1 MGLVLAL
8 MTMTLLTA
16 LGGALVV
23 GTITETAVAANYRAG
38 TAAFYAADAAAEF
51 TIRELAGVPD
61 WELVLSGDAAS
72 SFADGP
78 PAGVRS
84 AGGVSVD
91 LAEETADIA
100 SVAGADPARSLLFVY
115 GRFAD
120 LAGAAAVSSAEYVA
134 VWVTGPPAGEA
145 DEPRAMMIV
154 ARAYGS
160 NGSRRSVAVSL
171 ERAPAGEAAAQPR
184 VVAWYELR

>member
-1 MGLVLAL
+1 MPLVLAL

-51 TIRELAGVPD
+51 AIHELAAAPD
-61 WELVLSGDAAS
+61 WEAVLSGDAAS

-84 AGGVSVD
+84 AGGVQVD
-91 LAEETADIA
+91 LAEETADVE
-100 SVAGADPARSLLFVY
+100 SVAGVDSGDAAIYAY
-115 GRFAD
+115 GRLAD
-120 LAGAAAVSSAEYVA
+120 LAGASAVSSPEYVA
-134 VWVTGPPAGEA
+134 VWVTGAPAGEA
-145 DEPRAMMIV
+145 DEPRTITMV

-160 NGSRRSVAVSL
+160 NGSRRSVAVSM
-171 ERAPAGEAAAQPR
+171 ERAPAGEPGAPSR